1 MQTNVYPPHPVF
13 GAARWIFTEAP
24 TDRPNLYADF
34 YIDFASEEQKQYILR
49 ISVFGDFAVYLDRAD
64 LPVAF
69 HAYTD
74 DEKHKTYEEIDL
86 TVALTAGNHRMKI
99 TVYSPNRDFS
109 TYRKNPPAL
118 RFLLTEN
125 GAPIA
130 YSTERTLCR
139 ENPHYESGDGVPTVS
154 GQLGYAFAYDATAE
168 AAPLAS
174 AVIVG
179 GVSDE
184 LCPRPIP
191 ELLFSEPVT
200 PTCIKEGL
208 WQEAEEAK
216 TEKRVAV
223 RMQKAVLHPTSGNP
237 DGKFAIYDLG
247 KEETGYLQ
255 ITTNADAPTE
265 LYIGYGE
272 HLCDGRCRTAIGGRN
287 FAVTLKVPAGKFTF
301 FAPFLRLGLRY
312 LQVMAKSERI
322 DFTPAIVLCHY
333 PVTEEPLAAP
343 KGTIHETIERVARH
357 TLHLCMHDHYEDCPW
372 REQALYA
379 LDGRSEMLTAFYAFK
394 ETKLTAASL
403 RLMASSIRE
412 DNLLELCSPARVP
425 ITIPYFSAAFVLALG
440 EYYLHSGDEETVNDL
455 LPVAYDILSGYYG
468 RMKHHGWLL
477 PSYRQK
483 QYWNFYEWQEGLT
496 ESIGKESDPE
506 ALTFDAPLMALVS
519 MAFTA
524 YADTLTAIG
533 KKNND
538 EAMIDQGDAV
548 LHCSEELNE
557 QLNNYF
563 YDEEKGLYRT
573 YLSVSLSDGS
583 PYPPEKPHY
592 AELTQELAVLCG
604 AAQDGNHLDDLLD
617 RIHHRTEMIPSTL
630 ASALFRY
637 EALLKA
643 PERYSET
650 VKEEIAE
657 RFGRMLKM
665 GATTFWETDKGE
677 SDFSNAGSLCHGWSA
692 FPAYLYVRYRDL
704 LFGKDEQDTTTTHSE
719 VTDEAH

>member
-1 MQTNVYPPHPVF
+1 MYTSVF
-13 GAARWIFTEAP
+13 SPNPIFGQAKWIFTKSPVTE
-24 TDRPNLYADF
+24 PNVYADF
-34 YIDFASEEQKQYILR
+34 FADFSSVSGKQYVLR
-49 ISVFGDFAVYLDRAD
+49 LSVFGDYALYLDGSD
-64 LPVAF
+64 FPVAF

-74 DEKHKTYEEIDL
+74 DEHRKTFEEIDL
-86 TVALTAGNHRMKI
+86 TSVLSAGNHRMKI

-118 RFLLTEN
+118 RFLLTEDK
-125 GAPIA
+125 APIA

-139 ENPHYESGDGVPTVS
+139 QNPFYESGDGVPTVS
-154 GQLGYAFAYDATAE
+154 GQLGYAFVYDATLKKAD
-168 AAPLAS
+168 PLAS
-174 AVIVG
+174 AVLVPN
-179 GVSDE
+179 VNDE
-184 LCPRPIP
+184 VYPRPIP
-191 ELLFSEPVT
+191 PLSFSAPVAPLRIQSGLFR
-200 PTCIKEGL
+200 
-208 WQEAEEAK
+208 EAEDAQN
-216 TEKRVAV
+216 EKRAAV
-223 RMQKAVLHPTSGNP
+223 RMQKAELDSLSGKP
-237 DGKFAIYDLG
+237 DGKYAIYDFG
-247 KEETGYLQ
+247 REETGYLQ
-255 ITTNADAPTE
+255 ITTNADTPTE

-312 LQVMAKSERI
+312 LQVMAKSESI
-322 DFTPAIVLCHY
+322 DFAPALIMCNY

-343 KGTIHETIERVARH
+343 KGTIHEQIERVARH

-403 RLMASSIRE
+403 RLMANSIRE
-412 DNLLELCSPARVP
+412 DNLLELCSPGRVS

-440 EYYLHSGDEETVNDL
+440 EYYLHSGDEETANDL

-483 QYWNFYEWQEGLT
+483 QYWNFYEWQDGLT

-506 ALTFDAPLMALVS
+506 ALTFDAPLMAMVS

-563 YDEEKGLYRT
+563 YDETKGLYRT

-604 AAQDGNHLDDLLD
+604 AAKDGNRLDDLLD

-637 EALLKA
+637 EALLMS
-643 PERYSET
+643 PERYAET

-657 RFGRMLKM
+657 RFGRMLNE

-677 SDFSNAGSLCHGWSA
+677 RDFSNAGSLCHGWSA
-692 FPAYLYVRYRDL
+692 FPAYLYIRYHDV
-704 LFGKDEQDTTTTHSE
+704 LFGNDSGNNTSDCTGGN
-719 VTDEAH
+719 A